1 MHGVGWIPPLAER
14 GPERHATG
22 NRSVQSPPQ
31 GPQNRYQDP
40 ATFAV
45 APRTAHRPAGW
56 QSCLGRLPKPPE
68 NDKIAF
74 RWGWHKLEIPQ
85 PLRRSAQTRPA
96 PPEPASSIG
105 AHRCWL
111 GTTPPKGRAER
122 YATAPRSVQR
132 LPGLAQSRYQDSA
145 YLAMGLRPAGG
156 HRRSNTAVGDS
167 MAASKMGFSR
177 SGHPGT
183 RRSRPRHS

>member
-132 LPGLAQSRYQDSA
+132 LPGLAQNGYQDAA
-145 YLAMGLRPAGG
+145 YLAVGPRAAWPHWPPEPPAG
-156 HRRSNTAVGDS
+156 VPVV
-167 MAASKMGFSR
+167 ASKMPKSPSSGAGTSWRRPSR
-177 SGHPGT
+177 S
-183 RRSRPRHS
+183 